1 MTLPFEFADV
11 VVIAIL
17 VVSGLLAYFRG
28 LVREIL
34 SLATWIGA
42 ALGALYGFSTV
53 QPYVRQF
60 ISVNI
65 VADILSGVGLFL
77 VSLVVLTLINHLI
90 SSRVKESALGALD
103 RGLGFLFGVARGA
116 LLVSVAYIAATW
128 FWAEDEMNPYLADAR
143 TLPIVRQGAELL
155 LQVMPKNMQ
164 MESREAASDMRETAN
179 QAVEAKQLLDRIQNS
194 TAGKTDSS
202 SAYNR
207 SERSEMQRLIDS
219 KLRYSIDGKP

>member
-42 ALGALYGFSTV
+42 AFGALYGFSTV

-77 VSLVVLTLINHLI
+77 ASLVVLTLINHLI
-90 SSRVKESALGALD
+90 SSRVKDSALGAID

-116 LLVSVAYIAATW
+116 LLISVAYIAASW
-128 FWAEDEMNPYLADAR
+128 FWAEDQLNPYLADAR
-143 TLPIVRQGAELL
+143 TLPIVREGADLL
-155 LQVMPKNMQ
+155 LRVIPKNMQ
-164 MESREAASDMRETAN
+164 SESRAAADNARETAG
-179 QAVEAKQLLDRIQNS
+179 QAVEAKRLFDALNGGGAMKS
-194 TAGKTDSS
+194 GAPSS
-202 SAYNR
+202 YNR
-207 SERSEMQRLIDS
+207 SERSEMQRLIET
-219 KLRYSIDGKP
+219 KLRKDQ

>member
-11 VVIAIL
+11 VVVAIL
-17 VVSGLLAYFRG
+17 VISGLLAYFRG
-28 LVREIL
+28 LVREVL

-77 VSLVVLTLINHLI
+77 VALVVLTLINHLI
-90 SSRVKESALGALD
+90 SSRVKDSALGAID

-116 LLVSVAYIAATW
+116 LLVSVAYIAASW
-128 FWAEDEMNPYLADAR
+128 FWAEDELNPYLDDAR
-143 TLPIVRQGAELL
+143 TLPIVRQGADLL
-155 LQVMPKNMQ
+155 LQVIPKDMR
-164 MESREAASDMRETAN
+164 MESRAAANDARETTR
-179 QAVEAKQLLDRIQNS
+179 QAIEAKRLLEKLDGGGAPKS
-194 TAGKTDSS
+194 GSPPS
-202 SAYNR
+202 YNR
-207 SERSEMQRLIDS
+207 SERGEMQRLIES
-219 KLRYSIDGKP
+219 KLRKSDGNR